1 MITDVSDCVL
11 GVDIGGTK
19 VAAAVVSSEGAVL
32 HRTRV
37 PMRAD
42 GSAEDAVQAV
52 FEAIDGVR
60 AQLNGTRISGIGIS
74 SPGPLD
80 TKNGLVLRAPNLPCW
95 HNYPLRDVI
104 ESHYNLPARLENDA
118 NAAGLAEAAW
128 GAGAAYKYVLYATLG
143 TGIGTAIVI
152 GKRLYLGRTGAAAE
166 AGHMTIDRHGEVRC
180 GCGKPGCIEG
190 LAAGPAV
197 AARALQKLSRPSNH
211 VAASALPRDAERLT
225 AEEVVK
231 AWRAADPIATEVI
244 NETVEALGIWFGNLI
259 DVLEPDVIVVGGGLG
274 SALQKLLPNICKVSA
289 KWTVNPHAKEIPF
302 VSAHFAEDAGVVG
315 SAALWLDQAD
325 HHLR

>member
-1 MITDVSDCVL
+1 VSECIL

-19 VAAAVVSSEGAVL
+19 VAAAVVSAEGDVL
-32 HRTRV
+32 HRIRV

-42 GSAEDAVQAV
+42 GSAEDAIGAV

-60 AQLNGTRISGIGIS
+60 AKLNGARITGIGIS

-80 TKNGLVLRAPNLPCW
+80 TKNGVVLRAPNLPCW
-95 HNYPLRDVI
+95 RNYPLRDAV
-104 ESHYNLPARLENDA
+104 ESHYNVPARLENDA

-128 GAGAAYKYVLYATLG
+128 GAGAGHKYVLYATLG

-152 GKRLYLGRTGAAAE
+152 DKRLYLGRTGAAAE

-197 AARALQKLSRPSNH
+197 AARALQKLSRPSNY

-231 AWRAADPIATEVI
+231 AWRAADPIAIEVI

-259 DVLEPDVIVVGGGLG
+259 DVLEPNVIVVGGGLG
-274 SALQKLLPNICKVSA
+274 SALQSLLPTVCNVSA
-289 KWTVNPHAKEIPF
+289 KWTVNPRAREIPF
-302 VSAHFAEDAGVVG
+302 VPAYFAEDAGIVG
-315 SAALWLDQAD
+315 SAALWLDNSKV
-325 HHLR
+325 LTPTK